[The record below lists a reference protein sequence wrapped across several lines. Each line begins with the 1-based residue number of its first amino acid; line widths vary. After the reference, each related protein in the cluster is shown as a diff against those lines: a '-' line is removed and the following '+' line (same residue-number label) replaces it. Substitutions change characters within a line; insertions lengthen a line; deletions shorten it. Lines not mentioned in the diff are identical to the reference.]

1 MRSNAASGR
10 SVAGA
15 RQTAF
20 VDLTD
25 DWTDL
30 PGLDPVEWLQA
41 WCATAPAGVT
51 VLERLPVGGCMS
63 LCAYEPVE
71 EDAEFREALA
81 ASRSPLVYASVD
93 YWSDDDAAPMLAGL
107 GPDLD
112 DDWAGPERAG
122 HLVRV
127 RLVRERTAAAAESQ
141 CSAVVGFA
149 VDGIWHQMRVEAPWM
164 RALRIEG
171 GVLRRQADAD
181 RQAWHVEFDQAI
193 AMEQAALAAELQGLE
208 LTLLNEPE
216 FWGCRQE
223 PARRR
228 FAHALIARAVGAD
241 GELDAR
247 VRGEASAAAERAWRR
262 WRTEVVP
269 ERERALRERLP
280 ELANDPALQLPRLEA
295 RVRAAR
301 HILTSLDEHA
311 ATPALADE
319 LARLAA
325 DR

>member
-1 MRSNAASGR
+1 
-10 SVAGA
+10 
-15 RQTAF
+15 

-25 DWTDL
+25 HWTDL
-30 PGLDPVEWLQA
+30 PGLDPVEWMQA
-41 WCATAPAGVT
+41 WGATAPGAVT

-63 LCAYEPVE
+63 VCAYEPVE
-71 EDAEFREALA
+71 EDDEFRAALA
-81 ASRSPLVYASVD
+81 ASRSTLVYASVD
-93 YWSDDDAAPMLAGL
+93 YWNDDDAAQMLSGL
-107 GPDLD
+107 GADLD
-112 DDWAGPERAG
+112 DDWVGPERAG
-122 HLVRV
+122 HLARV
-127 RLVRERTAAAAESQ
+127 RLLRERTAAAAESR

-164 RALRIEG
+164 KALRIEG

-181 RQAWHVEFDQAI
+181 REAWHEEFDQAV

-247 VRGEASAAAERAWRR
+247 VRGEVSAAAERAWRR

-269 ERERALRERLP
+269 ERERVLRERLP
-280 ELANDPALQLPRLEA
+280 ELANDPALRLPRLEA
-295 RVRAAR
+295 RVKAAR
-301 HILTSLDEHA
+301 HILTILDEHA

-319 LARLAA
+319 LARLAG